1 MYIKYFILWVFAN
14 VLKVGNNLGR
24 CFLKDYFY
32 CYCQQIITLHEEHQ
46 KNRTLNT
53 INKYGTP
60 NQIKQ
65 MYNTAQFPSTATFA
79 SLKHK
84 Q

>member
-1 MYIKYFILWVFAN
+1 M
-14 VLKVGNNLGR
+14 
-24 CFLKDYFY
+24 FLKGLFLLLLSTNYN
-32 CYCQQIITLHEEHQ
+32 L
-46 KNRTLNT
+46 RTLNT
-53 INKYGTP
+53 INKYGTA